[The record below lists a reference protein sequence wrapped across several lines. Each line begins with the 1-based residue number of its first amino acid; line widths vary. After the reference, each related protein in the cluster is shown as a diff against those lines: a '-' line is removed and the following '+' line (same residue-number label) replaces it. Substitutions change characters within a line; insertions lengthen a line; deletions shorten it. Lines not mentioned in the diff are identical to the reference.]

1 MGKLLS
7 RNAAIA
13 YLRESCGSMSMKVFM
28 AEVHAGRIPAKPY
41 GKNYRYRQEDLDL
54 WQNITKH
61 LSEYS
66 SGAKSTTRTSR
77 SLLLGDE
84 LSFVKRRAAQLHRP
98 RLNGAQN
105 ASSKL

>member
-28 AEVHAGRIPAKPY
+28 NEVHAGRIPAKPY

-66 SGAKSTTRTSR
+66 NAEKSGTRISR
-77 SLLLGDE
+77 SSRMDAE
-84 LSFVKRRAAQLHRP
+84 LSFDNLLVALKKTQQKNTART
-98 RLNGAQN
+98 GC
-105 ASSKL
+105 SK

>member
-28 AEVHAGRIPAKPY
+28 NEVHAGRIPAKPY

-54 WQNITKH
+54 
-61 LSEYS
+61 
-66 SGAKSTTRTSR
+66 
-77 SLLLGDE
+77 
-84 LSFVKRRAAQLHRP
+84 
-98 RLNGAQN
+98 
-105 ASSKL
+105 

>member
-28 AEVHAGRIPAKPY
+28 NEVHAGRIPAKPY

-54 WQNITKH
+54 WQINPYTAGETNLKNQ
-61 LSEYS
+61 
-66 SGAKSTTRTSR
+66 RT
-77 SLLLGDE
+77 
-84 LSFVKRRAAQLHRP
+84 
-98 RLNGAQN
+98 N
-105 ASSKL
+105 KL